1 MPEYLVGIVLSA
13 IVGWG
18 GFTWKRAEDAIVMAR
33 QAADQVDRVE
43 LKMAENYLTK
53 QEFENYMTR
62 LFDTLTE
69 MKTSVKYVSDRVDYH
84 VSEQAHESKEL
95 KKQIDRMRQENR
107 DNPYHI

>member
-1 MPEYLVGIVLSA
+1 MPEYLIGIVVSA

-18 GFTWKRAEDAIVMAR
+18 GFTWKRAEDAILMAR

-53 QEFENYMTR
+53 QEFESYMNR
-62 LFDTLTE
+62 LFDTLAE
-69 MKTSVKYVSDRVDYH
+69 MKTTVKYVSDRVDYH

-95 KKQIDRMRQENR
+95 KNQIERMRQENR

>member
-1 MPEYLVGIVLSA
+1 MPEYLIGIVVSA

-18 GFTWKRAEDAIVMAR
+18 GFTWKRAEDAILMAR
-33 QAADQVDRVE
+33 QASDQVDRVE

-53 QEFENYMTR
+53 QEFESYMNR

-69 MKTSVKYVSDRVDYH
+69 VKTSVKYVSDRVDYH

-95 KKQIDRMRQENR
+95 KKQIERMRQENR
-107 DNPYHI
+107 DNPYHL